1 MCTSRRQ
8 AQGLPRHLPL
18 RHWQLTC
25 PKTCHSSQPPALTAD
40 PHVVRFKNL
49 FLTNSHLAVVL
60 EYVEG
65 GDLFQYC
72 AENGPLPEEQA
83 RRFFQQLVIGLDY
96 CHAMGVVN
104 RCA

>member
-1 MCTSRRQ
+1 MSTAYWVTRLLLLLLTLQ
-8 AQGLPRHLPL
+8 A
-18 RHWQLTC
+18 C
-25 PKTCHSSQPPALTAD
+25 AD

-104 RCA
+104 R